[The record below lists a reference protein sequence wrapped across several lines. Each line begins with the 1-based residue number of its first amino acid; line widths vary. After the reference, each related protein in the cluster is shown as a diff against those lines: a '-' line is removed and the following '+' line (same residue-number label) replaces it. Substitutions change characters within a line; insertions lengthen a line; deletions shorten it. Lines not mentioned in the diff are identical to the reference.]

1 MTQSELEIA
10 LTHALDSRNRYT
22 NRSGFSPHQRVFG
35 SSLRL
40 PGCLI
45 SDDPID
51 RVAVSCDPTTEF
63 KRSSEIRSAAQRAL
77 FKEKDADAVHKAQN
91 ARSRLQ
97 PKNPVIQ
104 GTIVYVWRSSRKV
117 RGWVGPGVVICVN
130 PQETSAWVSMRGV
143 CLLYT
148 SPSPRDRG

>member
-1 MTQSELEIA
+1 MDMIKDVALECGIVTHAEIEVA
-10 LTHALDSRNRYT
+10 LTHALDSRNRYS
-22 NRSGFSPHQRVFG
+22 NRSGYSPHQRVFG

-51 RVAVSCDPTTEF
+51 RVAVSCGPSTDF
-63 KRSSEIRSAAQRAL
+63 QRSAEIRAAAQRAM

-97 PKNPVIQ
+97 AKKPNVQ
-104 GTIVYVWRSSRKV
+104 GTVVYVWRSSRKV
-117 RGWVGPGVVICVN
+117 RGWIGPGVVICITPKKRVLGY
-130 PQETSAWVSMRGV
+130 P
-143 CLLYT
+143 
-148 SPSPRDRG
+148 